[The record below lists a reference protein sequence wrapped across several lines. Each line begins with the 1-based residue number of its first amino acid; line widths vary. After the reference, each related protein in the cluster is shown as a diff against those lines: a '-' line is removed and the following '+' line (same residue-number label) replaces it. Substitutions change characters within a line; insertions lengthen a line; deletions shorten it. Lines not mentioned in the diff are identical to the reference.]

1 MAYQYIS
8 RPNLLEPTRTMYYAG
23 GNRWTEDFE
32 DRHRFGSKAEATAHI
47 HNPDGTNGGWSRCTI
62 VQG

>member
-1 MAYQYIS
+1 
-8 RPNLLEPTRTMYYAG
+8 MYYAG
-23 GNRWTEDFE
+23 GNRWTEVFE